1 MSTRQARE
9 YEVSENGHIYWSAR
23 GAGGRFITRA
33 MWLAGRTIDR
43 LAEVRDAYRAYLEAR
58 RDRADAATRGHLL
71 RDWTRGS
78 VARLFTPGAS
88 LRHASDE
95 LAEWFAVNGE
105 TLTFRAFAG
114 QY

>member
-1 MSTRQARE
+1 MNTTRPAE
-9 YEVSENGHIYWSAR
+9 YEVSVSGHIYWAAR

-43 LAEVRDAYRAYLEAR
+43 LAEIRDAYRAYLEAR
-58 RDRADAATRGHLL
+58 REQADAATRGHLL
-71 RDWTRGS
+71 RDWSRGS

-88 LRHASDE
+88 LRHASEE
-95 LAEWFAVNGE
+95 LADWFEGAGA
-105 TLTFRAFAG
+105 TLTFRQFAT